1 MSELLT
7 GQPGETR
14 LFLGNEAIVRGALEA
29 GVALVATYPGT
40 PSSEIGDRCYEI
52 SRQTDLYFEYSVNEK
67 VALEVAAGAAAS
79 GWRSL
84 CSMKHVG
91 LNVAADTLMTLAYV
105 GVKAGMVIVSA
116 DDPSLFSS
124 QNEQDNRYY
133 AKMAG
138 LPMLEP
144 SSPQEAK
151 EMTRAA
157 FALSEGL
164 GLPVLLRTTTR
175 INHTRGAVTLRE
187 LVSRSGPGIFAKEP
201 FQKVMVPAVA
211 RLAHAR
217 LLESQARAAA
227 LAEDSLFNK
236 VSGKGKWG
244 IITSG
249 VSANYV
255 EDAVAELGLED
266 RVQVLKLGYTNPLP
280 ANLILKFLAPLERV
294 LVVEELEP
302 FLEEGVR
309 ALAQAQGLA
318 LPIQGKGPAL
328 FSRLYE
334 YHPALVRQVAA
345 RYFGLPGKAA
355 APADPQKILG
365 EPLPDRPP
373 NLCPGCPHRAMY
385 YSVKIALKDLGLE
398 GVFPTDIGC
407 YTLGLLPPLSMA
419 DFLICMGSSINT
431 AAGISK
437 ATGQKVVAFIGDST
451 FFHAGL
457 PGLVNAVHQG
467 HDFLLVILD
476 NGTTA
481 MTGHQPHPGVTLTP
495 PGFPCEHVPLKR
507 VVQALGVTQLWVV
520 NPLKYKETLAAT
532 KEAIGATGVRVIIA
546 EAPCHLHVQ
555 RLKGRKSKARFRVT
569 EACRDCRDC
578 LDNFGCPAMQLNPG
592 PEGGRMFIDTDLCS
606 GCAFCVQW
614 CEAIKPVK
622 KEAVSS
628 EQ

>member
-7 GQPGETR
+7 GQPGERR
-14 LFLGNEAIVRGALEA
+14 LYLGNEAILRGALEA
-29 GVALVATYPGT
+29 GVALVTTYPGT
-40 PSSEIGDRCYEI
+40 PASEIGDRAYEI

-84 CSMKHVG
+84 CAMKHVG

-105 GVKAGMVIVSA
+105 GVKGGLVIVSA

-144 SSPQEAK
+144 ASPQEAK

-157 FALSEGL
+157 FALSEEL
-164 GLPVLLRTTTR
+164 KLPVLLRTTTR

-187 LVSRSGPGIFAKEP
+187 LAPRPGPGLFLKEP

-211 RLAHAR
+211 RQAHAR
-217 LLESQARAAA
+217 LLEAQAQAAA
-227 LAEDSLFNK
+227 LAEVSLFNK
-236 VSGKGKWG
+236 IYGRGTWG
-244 IITSG
+244 IVTSG
-249 VSANYV
+249 VSCNYV
-255 EDAVAELGLED
+255 EDAVAELGLQG
-266 RVQVLKLGYTNPLP
+266 RVQVLKLGFTNPLP
-280 ANLILKFLAPLERV
+280 ASLIGKFLAPLERV

-302 FLEEGVR
+302 YLEEGLR
-309 ALAQAQGLA
+309 AIAQAQGLTVA
-318 LPIQGKGPAL
+318 IQGKNRAL

-334 YHPALVRQVAA
+334 YHPALVRQVTA
-345 RYFGLPGKAA
+345 RYFGLPGKTAE
-355 APADPQKILG
+355 PADPEQVLG
-365 EPLPDRPP
+365 QPLPDRPP

-385 YSVKIALKDLGLE
+385 YAVKIALKDLGME

-431 AAGISK
+431 AAGISR

-451 FFHAGL
+451 FFHSGL
-457 PGLVNAVHQG
+457 SGLANAVHQG

-481 MTGHQPHPGVTLTP
+481 MTGSQPHPGVVLTP
-495 PGFPCEHVPLKR
+495 PGYQGRPIPIEG
-507 VVQALGVTQLWVV
+507 VVRGLGVESLKVV
-520 NPLKYKETLAAT
+520 NPFKFKETLAAT
-532 KEAIGATGVRVIIA
+532 KEALNAKGVRVLISQA
-546 EAPCHLHVQ
+546 LCHLYEQ
-555 RLKGRKSKARFRVT
+555 RIKGKKRKARFCVT
-569 EACRDCRDC
+569 DKCQDCRHC
-578 LDNFGCPAMQLNPG
+578 LDYFGCPAMQLSDK
-592 PEGGRMFIDTDLCS
+592 PEGGRMLIDTDLCS

-614 CEAIKPVK
+614 CEAIRPVK
-622 KEAVSS
+622 N
-628 EQ
+628 

>member
-7 GQPGETR
+7 GQAGEQR

-29 GVALVATYPGT
+29 GVALVSTYPGT
-40 PSSEIGDRCYEI
+40 PASEIGDRCYEI

-144 SSPQEAK
+144 ASPQEAK

-157 FALSEGL
+157 FALSEEL
-164 GLPVLLRTTTR
+164 KLPVLLRTTTR
-175 INHTRGAVTLRE
+175 VNHTRGPVTLGK
-187 LVSRSGPGIFAKEP
+187 LAPGAAPGFFVKEP
-201 FQKVMVPAVA
+201 FSKVMVPMVA
-211 RLAHAR
+211 RKAHAR
-217 LLESQARAAA
+217 LLEAEAQAAA
-227 LAEDSLFNK
+227 LAEASPFN
-236 VSGKGKWG
+236 SIRGKGVWG
-244 IITSG
+244 VVTSG
-249 VSANYV
+249 VSSNYV
-255 EDAVAELGLED
+255 EDALAELGLQD
-266 RVQVLKLGYTNPLP
+266 RVQVLKLGFTQPLP
-280 ANLILKFLAPLERV
+280 VNLILKFLGPLERV

-302 FLEEGVR
+302 FLEEALR
-309 ALAQAQGLA
+309 AIAQSQGLT
-318 LPIQGKGPAL
+318 LPIQGKGLAL

-334 YHPALVRQVAA
+334 YHPALVRQVTA
-345 RYFGLPGKAA
+345 RYFGLPVKVTE
-355 APADPQKILG
+355 PADPQQVLG

-385 YSVKIALKDLGLE
+385 YAVKMALKDLGVE

-431 AAGISK
+431 AAGISR
-437 ATGQKVVAFIGDST
+437 ATEQKVVAFIGDST
-451 FFHAGL
+451 FFHSGL

-467 HDFLLVILD
+467 HNFLLVILD

-481 MTGHQPHPGVTLTP
+481 MTGHQPHPGVSLTP
-495 PGFPCEHVPLKR
+495 PGYPCEHVSLKR
-507 VVQALGVTQLWVV
+507 VVQALGVEKLWVV
-520 NPLKYKETLAAT
+520 NPFKYQETLAAT
-532 KEAIGATGVRVIIA
+532 KEAVKATGVRVLIA
-546 EAPCHLHVQ
+546 EAPCHLHVH
-555 RLKGRKSKARFRVT
+555 RLKGRKSQARFRVT
-569 EACRDCRDC
+569 DKCQDCRHC
-578 LDNFGCPAMQLNPG
+578 LDYFGCPAMQLSG
-592 PEGGRMFIDTDLCS
+592 KPEGGRMLIDTDVCS

-614 CEAIKPVK
+614 CEAIRPVK
-622 KEAVSS
+622 AG
-628 EQ
+628 

>member
-1 MSELLT
+1 MHELLT
-7 GQPGETR
+7 GRPGERR

-29 GVALVATYPGT
+29 GVALVAAYPGT

-84 CSMKHVG
+84 CPMKHVG

-116 DDPSLFSS
+116 DDPSMFSS

-133 AKMAG
+133 AKMSG

-144 SSPQEAK
+144 ASPQEAK

-157 FALSEGL
+157 FALSEEL
-164 GLPVLLRTTTR
+164 QLPVLLRTTTR
-175 INHTRGAVTLRE
+175 VNHTRGAVTLGE
-187 LVSRSGPGIFAKEP
+187 LATQPGPGFFAKEP

-211 RLAHAR
+211 RQAHVR
-217 LLESQARAAA
+217 LLAAQGRAAD
-227 LAEDSLFNK
+227 LAETSEFNSL
-236 VSGKGKWG
+236 SGSGVWG
-244 IITSG
+244 IVTSG
-249 VSANYV
+249 VSGNYV
-255 EDAVAELGLED
+255 EDAVAELGLKD
-266 RVQVLKLGYTNPLP
+266 RVRVLKLGFTHPLP
-280 ANLILKFLAPLERV
+280 ANLILKFLAPLEQV

-302 FLEEGVR
+302 YLEESLR
-309 ALAQAQGLA
+309 SLAQARGLTLA
-318 LPIQGKGPAL
+318 IQGKKEAL

-334 YHPALVRQVAA
+334 FHPALVRRVTA
-345 RYFGLPGKAA
+345 RYFGATDTVA
-355 APADPQKILG
+355 APKEPAQILG
-365 EPLPDRPP
+365 QPLPDRPP

-385 YSVKIALKDLGLE
+385 YSVKMALKDLGAE

-437 ATGQKVVAFIGDST
+437 VTDQKVVAFIGDST
-451 FFHAGL
+451 FFHSGL
-457 PGLVNAVHQG
+457 PGLANAVHNG

-481 MTGHQPHPGVTLTP
+481 MTGSQPHPGVTLTP
-495 PGFPCEHVPLKR
+495 PGYSGRPIPIEGLVR
-507 VVQALGVTQLWVV
+507 ALGVESLWVV
-520 NPLKYKETLAAT
+520 NPFKFKETLAAT
-532 KEAIGATGVRVIIA
+532 REALEAKGPRVLISQ
-546 EAPCHLHVQ
+546 APCLIYEQ
-555 RLKGRKSKARFRVT
+555 KIKGKKRTARFCVT
-569 EACRDCRDC
+569 DKCQDCRHC
-578 LDNFGCPAMQLNPG
+578 LDYFGCPAMQLSG
-592 PEGGRMFIDTDLCS
+592 KEEGGRMLIDTDLCS

-614 CEAIKPVK
+614 CEAIRPLKVGGK
-622 KEAVSS
+622 
-628 EQ
+628 